1 MPTKKKLILPILCL
15 MWLHTL
21 SQHKYTDSLINIIK
35 TTKAD
40 STKVEAMYS
49 LSYEYQTYKPDSAL
63 LVAQQL
69 YDFSK
74 NISYL
79 PGESLALDG
88 LGGAFFR
95 IGDNAQALEYY
106 LKRLNIE
113 EKRDRPDNIA
123 IIYMNVANVYN
134 RNNEQ
139 EKASLYILKADSIIN
154 EHKYDDLKLYAY
166 LNTGNILEKANKL
179 SEALYY
185 TINCY
190 QLALAANDS
199 LMIGSALN
207 NIGNI
212 YRKKMEYQSAIDYYF
227 KSQPY
232 IKAANDNQTL
242 SEGIIGLS
250 RAYQAIGLADSALF
264 FAKLAYEISNK
275 NSLLTNALISSNLLS
290 ELFSDIKK
298 YDSAFLYQTTSIQ
311 LKDSIQGNEKIKQLE
326 SLSIQEQLREQRM
339 AALKEKEKEEYR
351 QRLQLL
357 AIGIFIPIFF
367 LFSIFM
373 SRRKIHRRVIEFLGV
388 VSLLLF
394 FEYITLLIHP
404 FVTEITHH
412 TPFLEILIFVA
423 LAALLVPGHHKIEH
437 WFTKHLAINYDRAR
451 TKKRR
456 INELRQHHDD
466 IIDTVSN
473 TEQKSPRKTVQALP
487 IVSVK
492 IENENALQEFGK
504 QNQQEEDYLPPDS
517 STKLTGETDIEN

>member
-1 MPTKKKLILPILCL
+1 VFLKRHLILTILCVI
-15 MWLHTL
+15 WQTGFC
-21 SQHKYTDSLINIIK
+21 QHKYTDSLINIIK
-35 TTKAD
+35 TTKSD
-40 STKVEAMYS
+40 SKKVEAMYS

-74 NISYL
+74 DIKYL

-154 EHKYDDLKLYAY
+154 EHRYHDLKLYAY

-207 NIGNI
+207 NLGNI
-212 YRKKMEYQSAIDYYF
+212 YRKKLEYHTAIDYYF

-232 IKAANDNQTL
+232 INAANDNQTL

-250 RAYQAIGLADSALF
+250 KAYHEIGLADSALF
-264 FAKLAYEISNK
+264 FARLAYEISNK
-275 NSLLTNALISSNLLS
+275 NSLLTNALNSSNLLS
-290 ELFSDIKK
+290 ELFSDFKK
-298 YDSAFLYQTTSIQ
+298 YDSAFLYQATSTR
-311 LKDSIQGNEKIKQLE
+311 LKDSIQGNEKIKLLE

-339 AALKEKEKEEYR
+339 AALKEKEKEENR

-357 AIGIFIPIFF
+357 SIGIFIPVFF

-373 SRRKIHRRVIEFLGV
+373 SRRKIHKKVIEFLGIL
-388 VSLLLF
+388 SLLLF
-394 FEYITLLIHP
+394 FEYLTLVIHP
-404 FVTEITHH
+404 FVAELTHH

-437 WFTKHLAINYDRAR
+437 WFTKHLAINYERAR

-456 INELRQHHDD
+456 IDELKQQHED
-466 IIDTVSN
+466 IVDNVSN
-473 TEQKSPRKTVQALP
+473 TEQKSPSETVQALP
-487 IVSVK
+487 TVSVN
-492 IENENALQEFGK
+492 IENGNALQEMDK
-504 QNQQEEDYLPPDS
+504 QNQEEEVDLPPDS
-517 STKLTGETDIEN
+517 SSNLTRKSDSE